1 MALSAPVTLHRIHGV
16 VNGGMFG
23 GPSWSSLA
31 GASHAT
37 AHEASTFSAVPNT
50 TRGRAN
56 LSILAA
62 RTAAPSA
69 PHSLQP
75 PPTPVVTRPRR
86 SSMRSLSA
94 PVSIAAR
101 ALSEDPFADVH
112 AVSHQEFTIDA
123 LPPHS
128 TPFLS
133 SLFRSQTTAKPSA
146 SFRGGSVLP
155 FSCCP

>member
-62 RTAAPSA
+62 RTAAPFAGGVWKIHVELPDQYPFKSPSIGFMNKIFHPNIDELCVRFRNVLCTLRLQVWRAAGAA
-69 PHSLQP
+69 PC
-75 PPTPVVTRPRR
+75 
-86 SSMRSLSA
+86 A
-94 PVSIAAR
+94 
-101 ALSEDPFADVH
+101 
-112 AVSHQEFTIDA
+112 
-123 LPPHS
+123 S
-128 TPFLS
+128 T
-133 SLFRSQTTAKPSA
+133 
-146 SFRGGSVLP
+146 
-155 FSCCP
+155 